1 MSPALPPF
9 VHRTV
14 RPTMRPTTRPIV
26 ATVAALAVALG
37 LALAPMPV
45 AGAHVGIMSATT
57 TGADTEVRFRFD
69 HGCDGSPTT
78 AMDIQLPTGAT
89 TVDSDLPTGWTL
101 TGGDGTAT
109 LSGPPIPDDGDI
121 TFMLTITGHDTSVQ
135 HLVPV
140 LQQCPD
146 GELAWIDADGASAYP
161 APVLTATTSEPAP
174 TTTSP
179 TTTSP
184 TTTTTDEPDTTAP
197 TTTPNPT
204 TDPAPNGSD
213 TASGNAGAAGEGDTA
228 DAPDGTPSALIA
240 GLVVAALAAGGGAMA
255 LARKRS
261 AGPNR

>member
-1 MSPALPPF
+1 MSSALPSALPAY
-9 VHRTV
+9 V
-14 RPTMRPTTRPIV
+14 RRTTRPTV

-37 LALAPMPV
+37 LALAPMTV

-89 TVDSDLPTGWTL
+89 TVASELPTGWAL
-101 TGGDGTAT
+101 TGGDGTAR

-121 TFMLTITGHDTSVQ
+121 TFTLTITGHDTSVQ

-174 TTTSP
+174 TTT
-179 TTTSP
+179 
-184 TTTTTDEPDTTAP
+184 AP
-197 TTTPNPT
+197 TTTAPVEPDTAAPT
-204 TDPAPNGSD
+204 PAPDPTADAAPDGSD
-213 TASGNAGAAGEGDTA
+213 TASGDAGATGEGDTA
-228 DAPDGTPSALIA
+228 DAPDGTPTALIA

-255 LARKRS
+255 LARRRS
-261 AGPNR
+261 ANPGR